1 MQETSTFIPITTW
14 LAQIS
19 NLGMI
24 VFLMG
29 ALMQYVLLRFKGQI
43 NITQTFPILVIS
55 RIISIILAWSISFYI
70 PAQQQMVRGFVY
82 VPAVIAELFLML
94 FTYAVLVWMI
104 KKSQKR

>member
-1 MQETSTFIPITTW
+1 MQETSTFIPITEW

-43 NITQTFPILVIS
+43 NIPQTFPILVIS
-55 RIISIILAWSISFYI
+55 RIISIILAWSISFFI
-70 PAQQQMVRGFVY
+70 PARQQMIQVFVY
-82 VPAVIAELFLML
+82 IPAVIAELFLMV
-94 FTYAVLVWMI
+94 FTYAVLVSMS
-104 KKSQKR
+104 KKAQKK

>member
-1 MQETSTFIPITTW
+1 MQETSTFIPITEW

-43 NITQTFPILVIS
+43 NIPQTFPILVIS
-55 RIISIILAWSISFYI
+55 RIISIILAWSVSFFIPPQYHMIRVFVYI
-70 PAQQQMVRGFVY
+70 PA
-82 VPAVIAELFLML
+82 VISELFLWI
-94 FTYAVLVWMI
+94 FTWVVLVIMN
-104 KKSQKR
+104 KKAKQP